1 MATSKELIIGVDS
14 ETLEVLKCLAN
25 ERGITVEEMAKAL
38 FLESVQNSH
47 RKAS

>member
-1 MATSKELIIGVDS
+1 MAKNNELVIGVDT
-14 ETLEVLKCLAN
+14 ETLEILKCLAN

-38 FLESVQNSH
+38 FLESVENSH